1 MQFFP
6 ALHGMRG
13 LAALA
18 VLLFHWR
25 GSFPTVSMDLKE
37 VPFLGTTWD
46 LFLFID
52 LGWNGVHW
60 FFVLSGFLLANQLLH
75 SSQLDG
81 QAIGRFWQ
89 RRLVRIYPA
98 VWLQLSLLLPFTLIM
113 GLVASLEFKQVLANY
128 LLWPAALGGSPFY
141 NGVYWTLPLE
151 LSFYLLLPF
160 IVLLHRRIGFWPVI
174 ALAVLITVAWRL
186 NIIWDHEARNAARV
200 PASVLRDLLPGM
212 LAVFMA
218 GYAVTRFPQD
228 LSARTRYA
236 WLAGALAIY
245 VAWHLLV
252 RHALKTGLDQNMWML
267 LFWEIGLAAIIA
279 LIIGLLLQPLRGFG
293 WLAWRPLTWLGDLS
307 YGIYLWHF
315 PVLRLLPRLFP
326 GDWHSTSGSL
336 LALAICIVVTVPLA
350 MASYHWVERPL
361 MDLIA
366 RRQRHRR
373 TLHTA

>member
-6 ALHGMRG
+6 YLHGMRG
-13 LAALA
+13 LAAMA
-18 VLLFHWR
+18 VLLFHWK
-25 GSFPTVSMDLKE
+25 GSFPRISMDLKE
-37 VPFLGTTWD
+37 VRFLGTQWD

-60 FFVLSGFLLANQLLH
+60 FFVLSGFLLA
-75 SSQLDG
+75 SQLMHSHIDG
-81 QAIGRFWQ
+81 QAIGQFWQ

-98 VWLQLSLLLPFTLIM
+98 VWLQLSLLLPFTYM
-113 GLVASLEFKQVLANY
+113 VGQAASFEFKQVLANY
-128 LLWPAALGGSPFY
+128 LLWPASLGGARFY

-160 IVLLHRRIGFWPVI
+160 IVLLHRRIGFWPVL

-186 NIIWDHEARNAARV
+186 NVIWEHEARDAARV
-200 PASVLRDLLPGM
+200 QANALRNLLPGM

-218 GYAVTRFPQD
+218 GYAVTRFPKN
-228 LSARTRYA
+228 LTPRTRYLG
-236 WLAGALAIY
+236 LALVLAVY
-245 VAWHLLV
+245 VAWHMLA
-252 RHALKTGLDQNMWML
+252 RHAMKTGLDQNLSML
-267 LFWEIGLAAIIA
+267 LFWEIGLAALIA
-279 LIIGLLLQPLRGFG
+279 LIIGLLLQPLSGFG

-326 GDWHSTSGSL
+326 GEWHTTSGSL
-336 LALAICIVVTVPLA
+336 LALAICIVVTLPLA

-361 MDLIA
+361 MNAMA
-366 RRQRHRR
+366 RRQKHRS
-373 TLHTA
+373 AMQAA

>member
-18 VLLFHWR
+18 VLLFHWK
-25 GSFPTVSMDLKE
+25 GSFPKVSMDLKE
-37 VPFLGTTWD
+37 VRFLGTEWD

-60 FFVLSGFLLANQLLH
+60 FFVLSGFLLASQLMH
-75 SSQLDG
+75 SQLDG

-98 VWLQLSLLLPFTLIM
+98 VWLQLSLLLPFTWLV
-113 GLVASLEFKQVLANY
+113 GLAGSLGWFQVLANY
-128 LLWPAALGGSPFY
+128 LLWPAALGGAPFY

-174 ALAVLITVAWRL
+174 ALAMLITVAWRL
-186 NIIWDHEARNAARV
+186 NIIWEHEARNAARV
-200 PASVLRDLLPGM
+200 QASALRNLLPGM
-212 LAVFMA
+212 LAIFMA
-218 GYAVTRFPQD
+218 GYAVTRFPQN
-228 LSARTRYA
+228 LSNRSRYG
-236 WLAGALAIY
+236 WLVVVLAIY
-245 VAWHLLV
+245 VAWHMLV
-252 RHALKTGLDQNMWML
+252 RYAMNTGFDQSLWMM
-267 LFWEIGLAAIIA
+267 LFWEIGLAGIIA
-279 LIIGLLLQPLRGFG
+279 LIIGLLLRPLWGFG

-315 PVLRLLPRLFP
+315 PVLRLLPKLFP

-336 LALAICIVVTVPLA
+336 LALAICIVVTLPLA

-361 MDLIA
+361 MDFIA
-366 RRQRHRR
+366 RRQQHRR
-373 TLHTA
+373 SLQPA